1 MWMSLNFLGRWK
13 TRTSPI
19 VGNLATNPCHVAERA
34 LPLLPRRILC
44 GTSCHS
50 TALCF
55 VALFWETLDKYV
67 KQLMSVT
74 RLWTSILDRSN
85 RLGELIVNLEIWQAA
100 HHNPC
105 ICGLHFLWTWSIQ
118 FYFHG
123 KQGTNKRTMTIPCV
137 PCIWEQILVV
147 PCSRKETQLLRIL
160 FLLEKAGEE
169 LPPAR
174 SESEVQKELQVMAN
188 QIKERMPGWIVLQLC
203 RVYGRFKMFLEVGNQ
218 KSIFFVTCM
227 WCGTCFFAKSLSF
240 TVTFKKFLLF
250 FLKLF
255 FVI

>member
-1 MWMSLNFLGRWK
+1 MENKNLPQLGILQQIPIMLRKVLCPFL
-13 TRTSPI
+13 
-19 VGNLATNPCHVAERA
+19 L
-34 LPLLPRRILC
+34 RRILC

-50 TALCF
+50 AALCF

-67 KQLMSVT
+67 KQFMSVT

-85 RLGELIVNLEIWQAA
+85 RLGELIVNLEIWQAV

-137 PCIWEQILVV
+137 PCILEQILVV
-147 PCSRKETQLLRIL
+147 LCSRKKTRLLRIL

-203 RVYGRFKMFLEVGNQ
+203 RVYGRFKKNVFG
-218 KSIFFVTCM
+218 
-227 WCGTCFFAKSLSF
+227 GR
-240 TVTFKKFLLF
+240 
-250 FLKLF
+250 
-255 FVI
+255 